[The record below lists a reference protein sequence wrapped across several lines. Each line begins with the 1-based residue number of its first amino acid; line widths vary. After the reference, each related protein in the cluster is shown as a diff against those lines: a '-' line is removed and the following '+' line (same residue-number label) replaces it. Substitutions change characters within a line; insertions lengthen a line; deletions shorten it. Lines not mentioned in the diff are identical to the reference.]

1 MANDE
6 IFKFIMQNMSYIVGV
21 LGILI
26 IVMYLIIIHL
36 YMNLSYL
43 KKRYKKMMTGVE
55 SGNLERMLIG
65 HIDRVKVVVDE
76 QEKLKLENKRI
87 DALLRQ
93 ALTKVGVVRF
103 SAFEEMGGDLSY
115 AVAMLD
121 ANNNGVVFSSIFAR
135 EDSRSYV
142 KPVENGKS
150 SYALTNEEEEAIRKA
165 MQE

>member
-150 SYALTNEEEEAIRKA
+150 SYALTNEEEEAIHKA

>member
-65 HIDRVKVVVDE
+65 HIDRVKAVVDE